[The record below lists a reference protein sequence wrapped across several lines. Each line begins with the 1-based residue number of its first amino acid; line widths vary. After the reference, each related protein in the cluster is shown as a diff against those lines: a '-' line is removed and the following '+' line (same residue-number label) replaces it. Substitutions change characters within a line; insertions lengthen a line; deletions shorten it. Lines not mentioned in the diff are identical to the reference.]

1 MGRSE
6 YFETDENNIKYHW
19 DYFVINELGNKPKDM
34 NLDRKVCSN
43 CGYTEVKLG
52 TFEKHSC
59 TVRRK
64 KEENKRE
71 MYFLETG
78 HVPKDPNKKVYKVGK
93 TDKNSDFRL
102 KSYKPG
108 EIKKIIDIK
117 EFINCGVNNIE
128 KELLNALIKD
138 KNIVHRKDLNTT
150 TGIKTQLSAS
160 ENNIKKLLED
170 FKKSKFENLK
180 KLENLKSFIIPNQKR
195 KQANRSSSLTPNN
208 KIKIRRLRNSSSLL
222 AEKFSKLKMK

>member
-43 CGYTEVKLG
+43 CGFTEVKLG
-52 TFEKHSC
+52 TFKKHSC

-71 MYFLETG
+71 MYFLETA
-78 HVPKDPNKKVYKVGK
+78 HIPKDPNKKVYKVGK
-93 TDKNSDFRL
+93 TDKNVESRL
-102 KSYKPG
+102 GSYKPG

-128 KELLNALIKD
+128 KELLDALIKN
-138 KNIVHRKDLNTT
+138 KNILHRKDLNTT

-160 ENNIKKLLED
+160 KIDIKKLFED
-170 FKKSKFENLK
+170 FEKSR
-180 KLENLKSFIIPNQKR
+180 LENSRLFPKR
-195 KQANRSSSLTPNN
+195 KQANRSSSLTPNS